1 MKKLLTAILTIILLF
16 PSLTADCSTSI
27 LDESISL
34 ASNKL
39 IMDTVEI
46 KKWNEQNENIYIN
59 TPISKFTIEFK
70 IKSLSIIPSAKRYL
84 KDSYGFFHEA
94 DMEYFKQ
101 LNENINYQAITD
113 KENIVYGFII
123 KRTPLKTFP
132 SHDEVFSSPSSVHD
146 RFLESTLYPFE
157 PVAII
162 HESRDGEWLFVKMYN
177 YEGWV
182 HKSNVAVTSLEILKL
197 YEKNNNFIVITN
209 PKTYMAYTST
219 ELDMGCVF
227 PLVKQHEKYFTVL
240 CPKQNSDGKLYF
252 SFGYVASEDAN
263 IGYLQY
269 NMKNIL
275 IQAAKF
281 IDEPYGWGGMNG
293 YRDCSALVMDI
304 FRSVGV
310 KLKRNTDQQETMNPI
325 TRDVRN
331 LSKQEKE
338 NILRAQPPG
347 SLIFMDGHVMLY
359 LGWIEEKGYILHDI
373 TIYYSEGVYVSAN
386 KVAITDIYIKNSV
399 GYEYINLFT
408 SFLFI
413 SK

>member
-1 MKKLLTAILTIILLF
+1 
-16 PSLTADCSTSI
+16 
-27 LDESISL
+27 
-34 ASNKL
+34 
-39 IMDTVEI
+39 
-46 KKWNEQNENIYIN
+46 
-59 TPISKFTIEFK
+59 
-70 IKSLSIIPSAKRYL
+70 
-84 KDSYGFFHEA
+84 
-94 DMEYFKQ
+94 
-101 LNENINYQAITD
+101 
-113 KENIVYGFII
+113 
-123 KRTPLKTFP
+123 
-132 SHDEVFSSPSSVHD
+132 
-146 RFLESTLYPFE
+146 
-157 PVAII
+157 
-162 HESRDGEWLFVKMYN
+162 
-177 YEGWV
+177 
-182 HKSNVAVTSLEILKL
+182 
-197 YEKNNNFIVITN
+197 
-209 PKTYMAYTST
+209 
-219 ELDMGCVF
+219 
-227 PLVKQHEKYFTVL
+227 
-240 CPKQNSDGKLYF
+240 
-252 SFGYVASEDAN
+252 
-263 IGYLQY
+263 
-269 NMKNIL
+269 MKNIL